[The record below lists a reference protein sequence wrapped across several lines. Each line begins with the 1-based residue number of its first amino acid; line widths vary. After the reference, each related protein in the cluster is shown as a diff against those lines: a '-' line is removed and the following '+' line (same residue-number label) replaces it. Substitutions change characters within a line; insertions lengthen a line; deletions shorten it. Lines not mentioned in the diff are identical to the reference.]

1 MCIYQYGLLTAEMR
15 RAHTIMVAGIGALGG
30 LYYVFRRR
38 KKRQFGGMD
47 CKLAIFHACKYMMD
61 RLSFSQTSFTVSSAA
76 LVSYSARVIAG
87 KLGLASEAAC
97 TAVVYKDE

>member
-1 MCIYQYGLLTAEMR
+1 VCIYQYGLLTAEMR
-15 RAHTIMVAGIGALGG
+15 RAHTIMVAGI
-30 LYYVFRRR
+30 RRR